1 MRIINLIPDQKQIN
15 VSITD
20 DKTEVLITQHDG
32 VLISISVENIRAFSD
47 NLSTFV
53 DSLEV

>member
-20 DKTEVLITQHDG
+20 DKTEIIITQRDG
-32 VLISISVENIRAFSD
+32 SLISISVENIRSFSD